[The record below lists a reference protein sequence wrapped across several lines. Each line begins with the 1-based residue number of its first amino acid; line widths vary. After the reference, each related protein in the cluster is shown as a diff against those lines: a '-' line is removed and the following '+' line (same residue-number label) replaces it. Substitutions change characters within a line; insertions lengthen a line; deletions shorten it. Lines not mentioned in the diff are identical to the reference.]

1 MKESQKSATRG
12 NKKMQQGFYST
23 DVAKIM
29 ARNDP
34 KEIKRLLPEWE
45 GHATIGSQGLEGLKL
60 LLLMVSEETKP
71 GIVCKLVETAGNDV
85 NIFDFVRSML
95 VALGDK
101 YPPADVPKDIL
112 KALNENEPS
121 VRIFNQ
127 IIMLKKEQV
136 SSLINYLVNEI
147 ETLDIDFTHAILKA
161 CVLSNILP
169 QREIALITAACIK
182 TTAPLAE
189 IMLNL

>member
-1 MKESQKSATRG
+1 
-12 NKKMQQGFYST
+12 MQQGFYST
-23 DVAKIM
+23 DAAKIM

-45 GHATIGSQGLEGLKL
+45 SHATIGSQGLKGLKL

-71 GIVCKLVETAGNDV
+71 GIVCDLVEIAGNNV
-85 NIFDFVRSML
+85 GIFDFARSML

-112 KALNENEPS
+112 EALDKNEPS
-121 VRIFNQ
+121 VRIFDQ

-136 SSLINYLVNEI
+136 SSLISYLKNKTK
-147 ETLDIDFTHAILKA
+147 TLDMDFTHAILKA

-169 QREIALITAACIK
+169 QREIALITAACIN
-182 TTAPLAE
+182 TASPLAE
-189 IMLNL
+189 FVFSF